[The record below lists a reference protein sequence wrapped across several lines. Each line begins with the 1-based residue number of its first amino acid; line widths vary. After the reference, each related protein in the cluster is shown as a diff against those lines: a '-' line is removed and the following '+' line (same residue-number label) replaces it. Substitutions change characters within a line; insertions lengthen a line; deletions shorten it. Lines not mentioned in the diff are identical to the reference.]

1 MKTIPENT
9 VKFLFFLPLAPG
21 TVNFEG
27 NTLFV
32 VVLLKKT
39 KSKQKPSRDN
49 FTSSN
54 NNSKSSTFAE
64 KEVKHCLSPDAFLQ
78 ACNICQQD
86 NWISKRGK
94 GPITGDF
101 IAETGK

>member
-32 VVLLKKT
+32 VVLLKK
-39 KSKQKPSRDN
+39 QKANKNPQEIISRVPTTTAN
-49 FTSSN
+49 P
-54 NNSKSSTFAE
+54 
-64 KEVKHCLSPDAFLQ
+64 VRLQ
-78 ACNICQQD
+78 R
-86 NWISKRGK
+86 KK
-94 GPITGDF
+94 
-101 IAETGK
+101 